1 MQKSTNMTLNRYQSL
16 WEVVSAHF
24 PIFWSNIYVRLFLV
38 VFWILPKIYV
48 SDRTMTPVSKVK
60 MTSAISETS
69 MLVEVSRCRGL
80 HGAWWPNIYVS
91 VFWDSHPNNA
101 YQTSMLA
108 SLGTRTQTML
118 AVFFHTPRL
127 KNATNGCQPPE
138 TLSWA
143 WPNPILKLGL
153 LT

>member
-1 MQKSTNMTLNRYQSL
+1 MQKSTNMTLDRYQRL

-24 PIFWSNIYVRLFLV
+24 PLFWSNIYVRVFLV
-38 VFWILPKIYV
+38 F
-48 SDRTMTPVSKVK
+48 SDRAMTPVSKVK
-60 MTSAISETS
+60 MTSEISETS
-69 MLVEVSRCRGL
+69 MLVEASRCRGL

-91 VFWDSHPNNA
+91 VSWDSHPNNA

-108 SLGTRTQTML
+108 SLGTRTQTMR
-118 AVFFHTPRL
+118 AVSFHTPRL

-138 TLSWA
+138 TLSWV